1 MSQLEENGIYTTE
14 EIQRSG
20 LISLFDILESD
31 KTRVYILESDKRRV
45 YYKGN
50 PCSRYW
56 FKNVGNDRWKL
67 VGKYISKILF

>member
-31 KTRVYILESDKRRV
+31 KTRVY
-45 YYKGN
+45 YKGN